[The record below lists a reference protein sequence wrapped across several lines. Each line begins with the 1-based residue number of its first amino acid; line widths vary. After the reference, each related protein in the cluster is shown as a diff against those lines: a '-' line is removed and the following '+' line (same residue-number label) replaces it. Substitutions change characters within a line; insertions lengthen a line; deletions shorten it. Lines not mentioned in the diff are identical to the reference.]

1 MVSAKQLRALISRTY
16 IIAIG
21 VIALL
26 TTIFFAY
33 NHYLLQSLD
42 LQPTVINIAGKQRM
56 LSQRIALLHTS
67 IYYQP
72 NEAKRRPLK
81 NELKTLAMMLSTDH
95 ERLIGSKAFEG
106 GSYNRLTNDL
116 EAHYFGD
123 RQPLDIQVK
132 LFAERAIRIAESR
145 PGTPIPPPP
154 TYAELKELLNM
165 LDTSVQLFEQ
175 NLTSAIADNRHFSF
189 VVYLLILTAMLLSVF
204 KLFKPLENLVFKH
217 FREATDARFDA
228 NRQRAQ
234 ASAAAKAKAEF
245 LTRMSHELRS
255 PLAAIIGALELL
267 PHSQDKQVDLISK
280 AEHACYRLLHLSGN
294 LIDSMSDSENHPT
307 SPVDTFDLIMV
318 IDDAVGP
325 FAYQARQKALTL
337 SITCQDTLPRFVC
350 GPAEAISKALK
361 NLLDN
366 AIKYTEFGEIIVE
379 VSVKPARRRLTLSIT
394 VTDTGPGIPEAEQD
408 TIFKPFV
415 QGQYAIDHRI
425 SGMGIGLSVARH
437 QVTSHGGSLTV
448 ENQQIRGSRFVL
460 TMPLKEAAPLTTRPQ
475 SPPASTAKFA
485 VIDDMEISR
494 LHLANII
501 TSQGYEV
508 DTFASGTELL
518 TRQDNISQYQALILD
533 FFMPGLS
540 GAELSAN
547 LQTMYADAVP
557 PIIFVSATPAIA
569 NLTRHS
575 RLPVWQTFVKPIDQ
589 ERFADAIR
597 HLATDAKPLQSTRR
611 ASVLVVEDE
620 PINRELMQDMLIT
633 MNYDIKVAANGEEAL
648 ILCQRQ
654 QFDIILLDINL
665 PDFSGIEVARR
676 LRQQGCAATMIA
688 VTGNAFETDKEAT
701 RAAHIRYH
709 LVKPVSYQE
718 LQNTIRQA
726 LLPD

>member
-67 IYYQP
+67 IYYES

-81 NELKTLAMMLSTDH
+81 NELKALALMLATDH
-95 ERLIGSKAFEG
+95 ERLIGSKAFDD
-106 GSYNRLTNDL
+106 GSHNRLTNELD
-116 EAHYFGD
+116 AHYFGD

-132 LFAERAIRIAESR
+132 LFAERAVRIAESR
-145 PGTPIPPPP
+145 PNTPIPPPP
-154 TYAELKELLNM
+154 TYEELKELLSM
-165 LDTSVQLFEQ
+165 LDTSVRLFEQ
-175 NLTSAIADNRHFSF
+175 NLTNAITDNRQFSF
-189 VVYLLILTAMLLSVF
+189 MVYLLILTAMLLSVF

-217 FREATDARFDA
+217 YREATDARFDA
-228 NRQRAQ
+228 SRQRAQ

-255 PLAAIIGALELL
+255 PLAAVIGALELL
-267 PHSQDKQVDLISK
+267 PHSQTRQADLISK
-280 AEHACYRLLHLSGN
+280 AEHSCYRLLHLSGN
-294 LIDSMSDSENHPT
+294 LIDSMSDSESHPT
-307 SPVDTFDLIMV
+307 SGVDTFDLVKV

-325 FAYQARQKALTL
+325 FVYQARQKELHL
-337 SITCQDTLPRFVC
+337 SIKCQGTLPRFVC

-361 NLLDN
+361 NLVDN
-366 AIKYTEFGEIIVE
+366 AIKYTEFGEVIIK
-379 VSVKPARRRLTLSIT
+379 VSVKPERRRLALRIT
-394 VTDTGPGIPEAEQD
+394 VSDTGPGIPEAEQD
-408 TIFKPFV
+408 TIFNPFV
-415 QGQYAIDHRI
+415 QGQYAADHHI

-437 QVTSHGGSLTV
+437 QITSHGGSLTV
-448 ENQQIRGSRFVL
+448 EGRQIRGSRFVL
-460 TMPLKEAAPLTTRPQ
+460 TMPLKEAAPLATRPQ
-475 SPPASTAKFA
+475 STPVGTVRFA
-485 VIDDMEISR
+485 IIDDMEISR

-501 TSQGYEV
+501 TGLGYEV

-518 TRQDNISQYQALILD
+518 TRQDNISQYKALILD

-569 NLTRHS
+569 NLASHT

-597 HLATDAKPLQSTRR
+597 HLATDTQPVQTTRQ
-611 ASVLVVEDE
+611 ASVLIVEDE
-620 PINRELMQDMLIT
+620 PINRELMQNMLTT
-633 MNYDIKVAANGEEAL
+633 MNFNIKAAANGEEAL
-648 ILCQRQ
+648 TLCQRQ
-654 QFDIILLDINL
+654 QFDVILLDINL

-676 LRQQGCAATMIA
+676 LRQQGCAATMVA
-688 VTGNAFETDKEAT
+688 VTANAFETDKEAT

-718 LQNTIRQA
+718 LYNTIRQA
-726 LLPD
+726 LLPG